1 MSFRLTF
8 FRSKGETALHDAA
21 ANNHVDMARL
31 LLEHKA
37 DVNQQKGS
45 VLLAEPLR
53 AAQAAHRRF
62 DHFTHFFRNNATA
75 LYVAAFANHLDMARL
90 LLNFSADVNYQTK

>member
-1 MSFRLTF
+1 
-8 FRSKGETALHDAA
+8 
-21 ANNHVDMARL
+21 MARL
-31 LLEHKA
+31 LLAHNA

-45 VLLAEPLR
+45 VLLAER

-62 DHFTHFFRNNATA
+62 HHFTFFLRNNATA
-75 LYVAAFANHLDMARL
+75 LYVAAFANHLDMASL